1 MPRLYVI
8 PLGFQ
13 VDYVV
18 RFLVRVGIGGGD
30 AVLALIPEQS
40 GGGDERSKSEKALR
54 DLGDFLRRIGGEL
67 RVMLEYISTSD
78 PTNLVI
84 SVFDAIM
91 KYANDYESVVIAIT
105 GGVRAL
111 SAVSPLVTAM
121 LRVVINKEVRLF
133 VVSENLVDYLDLTET
148 LSAFNVVELSEGL
161 INVLRALHEFE
172 GSGRCAG
179 LMRWLR
185 GSIRTHQR
193 LGGNYTSLRIRARD
207 QLRRFETQVL
217 LLNEPWQDIGEAL
230 RGLTKPSEGAVTAF
244 TRITHPLGILS
255 LVMISLNSFT
265 TSANAD
271 LRVGVNLMTM

>member
-1 MPRLYVI
+1 M
-8 PLGFQ
+8 
-13 VDYVV
+13 
-18 RFLVRVGIGGGD
+18 
-30 AVLALIPEQS
+30 
-40 GGGDERSKSEKALR
+40 R

-172 GSGRCAG
+172 GSVDA
-179 LMRWLR
+179 
-185 GSIRTHQR
+185 
-193 LGGNYTSLRIRARD
+193 LG
-207 QLRRFETQVL
+207 
-217 LLNEPWQDIGEAL
+217 
-230 RGLTKPSEGAVTAF
+230 
-244 TRITHPLGILS
+244 
-255 LVMISLNSFT
+255 
-265 TSANAD
+265 
-271 LRVGVNLMTM
+271 